1 MATKS
6 KARRKRRVKSIFVFV
21 FFMLLISYLSY
32 NLFVSINKIIS
43 INKEKKEL
51 EGRIVSLQEEEKKLQ
66 ADIQKLED
74 PTYIARYAR
83 EKYLYSKDGEL
94 IIRFDDEEEKENE
107 SEG

>member
-1 MATKS
+1 MAVKTKT
-6 KARRKRRVKSIFVFV
+6 RRRLRVKSIFVLM
-21 FFMLLISYLSY
+21 FFILLIIYLSY
-32 NLFVSINKIIS
+32 NLVGSINKIIL

-51 EGRIVSLQEEEKKLQ
+51 KSRIVSLEEEEEKLQ

-94 IIRFDDEEEKENE
+94 IIRFDDEEE
-107 SEG
+107 

>member
-94 IIRFDDEEEKENE
+94 IIRFDDEEEKETE
-107 SEG
+107 SEE

>member
-6 KARRKRRVKSIFVFV
+6 KARRKRRFKSIFVFV

-107 SEG
+107 SEE

>member
-74 PTYIARYAR
+74 PTYIARYPR

-107 SEG
+107 SEE